1 MNGGKGAALVA
12 TGAAAGASI
21 LALALYWAGEL
32 GDKEGDADRDKPVV
46 VASPDPVRDQ
56 ALRLR
61 LGIVVAPLAA
71 WSGAQQTGGF
81 AKGLDASAL
90 AAIVAEIDSAR
101 ATATASQ
108 AEAARLDALYR
119 NDVSASRRAVE
130 AARAQ
135 AAADLAR
142 LRLARQRIGLEYGPG
157 LARLGDAALHE
168 LVSQIAAG
176 EAALIRIDVP
186 GALLGPGTTVQVHA
200 GDNVANARVLGAA
213 AAADSKLQSAG
224 VLAVVTGPAARQVL
238 AGRVLAVQA
247 ASGGSVSGVLVPR
260 DAIVRY
266 QGQMWVFR
274 QEGGKFEREA
284 LIDPQQV
291 EAGWLVRGG
300 LKPGETIVT
309 HGGTGLLAL
318 ETRPAQSS
326 GEED

>member
-1 MNGGKGAALVA
+1 MNEGKGAALVA
-12 TGAAAGASI
+12 LGATAGASI
-21 LALALYWAGEL
+21 LALSLYWAGEL
-32 GDKEGDADRDKPVV
+32 GDKEGDADRDKPVL

-56 ALRLR
+56 TLRQR

-71 WSGAQQTGGF
+71 WSGAQQAGGF

-101 ATATASQ
+101 ATAAASQ
-108 AEAARLDALYR
+108 AEATRLDALYR
-119 NDVSASRRAVE
+119 SDVSASRRALE

-157 LARLGDAALHE
+157 LAELGDAGVRQ
-168 LVSQIAAG
+168 LVSRIAAG
-176 EAALIRIDVP
+176 DAALIRIDVP
-186 GALLGPGTTVQVHA
+186 GALLVRGTAVQVRA
-200 GDNVANARVLGAA
+200 GDLVAGARVLGAA

-224 VLAVVTGPAARQVL
+224 VLAVVTGPEARQVL
-238 AGRVLAVQA
+238 AGRVLSVQA

-274 QEGGKFEREA
+274 QEGGKFEREV
-284 LIDPQQV
+284 LIDPQPV

-300 LKPGETIVT
+300 LKPGETIVI